1 MFMLLPL
8 PDVVRKILGT
18 DTKKKLPHT
27 EYHTIASLN
36 VIHFFQWED
45 NVSGFSYIK
54 IILKVNIQ
62 ISMKKY

>member
-8 PDVVRKILGT
+8 PDVVRRILGT
-18 DTKKKLPHT
+18 DTKKKFPHT

-45 NVSGFSYIK
+45 NDSGLSYIQK
-54 IILKVNIQ
+54 ILK
-62 ISMKKY
+62 